1 MDSNKQ
7 SFIAYRILQHP
18 YLTSTTFLS
27 WLQAISRKDL
37 SMQMDGSRGIQNWY
51 SISFCC
57 RELTNELSQTRT
69 RGGNLCTQFC
79 DSDHMTCNRA
89 LDKETTTSSIESGHH
104 WKQSHN
110 LATVLNDALVCSQTN
125 FVSRNLQD
133 MQK

>member
-89 LDKETTTSSIESGHH
+89 LNKESVNTVERFQESFQRQPQAVLRVAIIGN
-104 WKQSHN
+104 N
-110 LATVLNDALVCSQTN
+110 LATLPQC
-125 FVSRNLQD
+125 
-133 MQK
+133 